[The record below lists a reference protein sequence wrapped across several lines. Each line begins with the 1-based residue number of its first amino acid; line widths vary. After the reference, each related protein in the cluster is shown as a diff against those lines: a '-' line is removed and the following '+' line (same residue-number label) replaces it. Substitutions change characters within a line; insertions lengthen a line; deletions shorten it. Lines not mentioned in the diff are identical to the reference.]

1 LQQHPESLLRQ
12 PNTTASAMPC
22 YDTRLRL
29 IPRHP
34 SAVLHSRCPST
45 MPVRYL
51 PAIPRYDM
59 LLRQLFRTPPRHY
72 FPGPSTTSPEM
83 PIATTRA
90 TLYTTATTTTTT
102 NALCPCTLILLL
114 PSGQVRQIMQV
125 LQLPRFHAT
134 LRPMPVLPSRPSEP
148 ALPWSGVLVHP
159 FLLFENVQD
168 LTVACI

>member
-1 LQQHPESLLRQ
+1 
-12 PNTTASAMPC
+12 MPC

-34 SAVLHSRCPST
+34 SAVLQLRCPST
-45 MPVRYL
+45 MPVRY
-51 PAIPRYDM
+51 PDTTCFCANFSGP
-59 LLRQLFRTPPRHY
+59 LRDF
-72 FPGPSTTSPEM
+72 FPDPSTTSLEM

-90 TLYTTATTTTTT
+90 ILYTTTT

-134 LRPMPVLPSRPSEP
+134 LRPMPVLPLRPSEP
-148 ALPWSGVLVHP
+148 ALPWSGVPVHS
-159 FLLFENVQD
+159 FLCSRRFKTSRSHVYRLFAECFALQYP
-168 LTVACI
+168 LAFELCLA